1 MRLNDLRDGARAFVD
16 SNILIYHFAG
26 KSADC
31 RAFLQRCEQGRVEA
45 LTGAHIV
52 LEVTHRL
59 MILEALQ
66 KGLIPSGQP
75 ARRLKRRPEVVKVLS
90 DYNRAV
96 RQIPQIGIRVHDVQL
111 PVVNA
116 SEAVRV
122 KDGLMTNDSVTVAMM
137 QELGLT
143 QIATHDSDLQRVS
156 NLEVYQPGD
165 VPGA

>member
-1 MRLNDLRDGARAFVD
+1 MRLNDLPDGARAFVD

-31 RAFLQRCEQGRVEA
+31 RAFLQRCEQGRVEV
-45 LTGAHIV
+45 LTGVHV
-52 LEVTHRL
+52 LLEVTHRL

-75 ARRLKRRPEVVKVLS
+75 ARRLKKKPEVVKVLS
-90 DYNRAV
+90 DYSRAV
-96 RQIPQIGIRVHDVQL
+96 RQIPRMGIRVHGVPL

-122 KDGLMTNDSVTVAMM
+122 QEGLMTNDSVTVAMM
-137 QELGLT
+137 HELGLT
-143 QIATHDSDLQRVS
+143 QIATHDSDLHRVS
-156 NLEVYQPGD
+156 GLAVYQPDD
-165 VPGA
+165 VPGT